1 MYSPRF
7 VGQTLALCLPGL
19 LALVPVVQSGAR
31 RLSLSRAG
39 PEPARSVSIWHRE
52 AGGYRQSTDAPL
64 VLQVR
69 SLVERAMALQGP
81 RLDTF
86 RRAHA
91 ALSERYGARL
101 TVSSALPPHYEWR
114 WNPIL
119 EEWEIV
125 CVTSHAMEIDFGR
138 GGTVVV
144 ETHDGMSVE

>member
-7 VGQTLALCLPGL
+7 VGQALALCLPGL
-19 LALVPVVQSGAR
+19 LAVVPVVQSGAR
-31 RLSLSRAG
+31 RLSRADL
-39 PEPARSVSIWHRE
+39 EPAGSVSIWHRE
-52 AGGYRQSTDAPL
+52 AGGYRQSADAPL
-64 VLQVR
+64 VLRVR
-69 SLVERAMALQGP
+69 STVERAMALQGP
-81 RLDTF
+81 GLDTF

-119 EEWEIV
+119 ERWEIV
-125 CVTSHAMEIDFGR
+125 CITSHTMEIDFGR